1 MSLNIDVLEEKK
13 NPLIDR
19 TEVKF
24 RIDHFE
30 KSTPN
35 RLEIKKKISEM
46 HKSKEEL
53 TIIKNIKTHF
63 GAFYSTGKV
72 YIYENVKDIKLFE
85 PFHIRVRN
93 LPKEKRTE
101 IYKLKR
107 KKEAYEH
114 LFEY

>member
-1 MSLNIDVLEEKK
+1 MSLKIDVLEEKK
-13 NPLIDR
+13 NPLINR
-19 TEVKF
+19 TEIKF

-35 RLEIKKKISEM
+35 RLEVKKKISEM
-46 HKSKEEL
+46 KKSKEEL
-53 TIIKNIKTHF
+53 TIIKNLDSHF
-63 GAFYSTGKV
+63 GASYSIGKV
-72 YIYENVKDIKLFE
+72 NIYDDVKDLKLFE

-93 LPKEKRTE
+93 LPKDKRNE